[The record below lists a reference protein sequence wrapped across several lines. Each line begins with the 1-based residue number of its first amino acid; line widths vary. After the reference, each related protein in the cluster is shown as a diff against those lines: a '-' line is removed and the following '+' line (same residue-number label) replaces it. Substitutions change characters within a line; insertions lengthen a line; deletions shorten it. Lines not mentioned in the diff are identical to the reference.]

1 VLPTA
6 LWFVTGLAAAGPGWL
21 LITNAESRLAEAS
34 GTALLAAG
42 LVALVVGAA
51 CAARRSSR
59 LLLPAG
65 AAVVLL
71 CVAAPITL
79 AVDGDVSP
87 GSWVFFGGLAA
98 VLAVLATALMR
109 GARAGGG

>member
-1 VLPTA
+1 
-6 LWFVTGLAAAGPGWL
+6 
-21 LITNAESRLAEAS
+21 
-34 GTALLAAG
+34 
-42 LVALVVGAA
+42 
-51 CAARRSSR
+51 
-59 LLLPAG
+59 LLPAG